1 MKDSTPEKLIRQ
13 GKLDEAIKAIE
24 STLRRK
30 PKDEYLM
37 RKLGDLYERAGRR
50 EDAIRVFAKLGNYY
64 VNNQFIKKAIAIY
77 KKIYHLDPSNP
88 SYGIKLADLYA
99 QIGLKVN
106 AKNLYAHFAELLAKQ
121 KRSKEAIEVYKKLS
135 KLYPEDIRIKEMLV
149 NLYLNEGMKQEGVSL
164 LLEIAKQFYNK
175 GNVEEALARVKRAI
189 TLQVD
194 SEEALEFAK
203 KLSEMSG
210 SDFFEKFAREALRK
224 TNNPRIKYLLADYYR
239 SLQQLDKAKEL
250 LEELLE
256 SDPENEDL
264 QRKLSEIYLFTGEY
278 DKGFSI
284 LSRLAEKKLEEGEDE
299 AALELL
305 NSILKV
311 TPTHVKTLEKVA
323 EIYEK
328 TRRKNSL
335 IMVLST
341 LAELYEQNGE
351 EEKLKSALKKLLSLD
366 PDNVAFQEWFARVVG
381 AEEEET
387 AEEFIKTHMEEA
399 ENYMKLELWVKAEA
413 ELEEIL
419 VRYPDHW
426 FAKLKLLEVYLRKGD
441 KKGTKRL
448 ADALRMEVLN
458 DPVKLK
464 QLENLLSSFMKEEE
478 AIEVEKA
485 EDSDELME
493 LEEELLDDEEEMLS
507 AEGGETMFD
516 LSLAEREVIEDLK
529 NKGIEL
535 EVEEEISTSELEEEI
550 KPQQGISQEEEE
562 LEISLEEEPQE
573 PTVEE
578 VTGEKE
584 PSTAPTREEF
594 DVEALLESPVEKEE
608 VPTEEEI
615 DLSKFGMELESIF
628 EEEEKKAEEAK
639 EEAEEGS
646 GVYDLAAA
654 ISQELEAMEEIE
666 SEEEE
671 KTHEDMEKE
680 MIRKF
685 SSSMSAAVEEDDY
698 QTHFDLG
705 IAYMEMGMYDDAIA
719 EFQISSKAKEKRLES
734 LELMGMCLFG
744 KGLYEEAI
752 ETLEK
757 GLKEEGYP
765 PEAYLGLKYNLAKVY
780 TELGN
785 RVKAKQL
792 IEEIKKVDPAYL
804 EKVKKVAES
813 FR

>member
-1 MKDSTPEKLIRQ
+1 MKDSTPDKLIRQ
-13 GKLDEAIKAIE
+13 GKFEEAIKVIE
-24 STLRRK
+24 ANLRRR
-30 PKDEYLM
+30 PRDEYLM
-37 RKLGDLYERAGRR
+37 KKLGDLYERTGRR
-50 EDAIRVFAKLGNYY
+50 EDAIRIFSKLGNYY

-88 SYGIKLADLYA
+88 SVGVKLADLYV
-99 QIGLKVN
+99 QVGLKVN
-106 AKNLYAHFAELLAKQ
+106 ARNLYAHLAELLTKQ
-121 KRSKEAIEVYKKLS
+121 KRNKEAIEVYKKLS

-175 GNVEEALARVKRAI
+175 GNVEEAFARVKRAI

-210 SDFFEKFAREALRK
+210 SDLFEKFAREALKK
-224 TNNPRIKYLLADYYR
+224 TNNPKIKYLLADYYQ
-239 SLQQLDKAKEL
+239 SLQQLDKAREL

-256 SDPENEDL
+256 SDPENEKL
-264 QRKLSEIYLFTGEY
+264 QHKLSEIYLFTGEY
-278 DKGFSI
+278 DKGFAI

-299 AALELL
+299 EALELL

-311 TPTHVKTLEKVA
+311 TPTHEKTLEKVA

-328 TRRKNSL
+328 TGRKNSL

-341 LAELYEQNGE
+341 LAEIYEQTGE
-351 EEKLKSALKKLLSLD
+351 EEKLKAALKKLLSLD

-387 AEEFIKTHMEEA
+387 AEEFISTHMEEA

-426 FAKLKLLEVYLRKGD
+426 PAKLKLLEVYLRKGD

-448 ADALRMEVLN
+448 ADTLRMEVLN
-458 DPVKLK
+458 DPVKLN

-478 AIEVEKA
+478 VIEAEKS

-493 LEEELLDDEEEMLS
+493 LEEELLEEEEKMLS

-516 LSLAEREVIEDLK
+516 LSLAEKEIIEDLES
-529 NKGIEL
+529 KGIEL
-535 EVEEEISTSELEEEI
+535 EIEEEI
-550 KPQQGISQEEEE
+550 KPQQGISEDEEEV
-562 LEISLEEEPQE
+562 LEISLEEEPQK
-573 PTVEE
+573 PSVEE
-578 VTGEKE
+578 RAGKKE
-584 PSTAPTREEF
+584 DSIAPTRGEF
-594 DVEALLESPVEKEE
+594 DVGALLESSVEEE
-608 VPTEEEI
+608 EISSGEEI
-615 DLSKFGMELESIF
+615 DLTKFGMELETIF
-628 EEEEKKAEEAK
+628 EEEKKVEEAK
-639 EEAEEGS
+639 EES

-666 SEEEE
+666 SEEEK
-671 KTHEDMEKE
+671 KTHEDLEKE

-719 EFQISSKAKEKRLES
+719 EFQISSKAKEKRVES
-734 LELMGMCLFG
+734 LELMGVCLFE

-752 ETLEK
+752 ETLK
-757 GLKEEGYP
+757 RGLKEEGHP

-780 TELGN
+780 AELGN

-804 EKVKKVAES
+804 EKVHKVTES